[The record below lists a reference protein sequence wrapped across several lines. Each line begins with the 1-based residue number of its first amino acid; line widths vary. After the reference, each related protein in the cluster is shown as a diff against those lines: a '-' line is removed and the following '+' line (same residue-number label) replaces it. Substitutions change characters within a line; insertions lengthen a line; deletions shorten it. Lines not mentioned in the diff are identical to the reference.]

1 MLTVLSSKLYV
12 YMFTS
17 LQASLERIGVD
28 SKGTVYW
35 YDGGKNMFQSPPSN
49 DPAYK
54 PRYKKRCSV
63 AHLQDIECPHSFQFF
78 LEEGGGSHC
87 ISEKFYGLLQTC
99 LSVISLLYPCS
110 ESELQLSC
118 KSMVQWTAKLK

>member
-1 MLTVLSSKLYV
+1 MC
-12 YMFTS
+12 FPP
-17 LQASLERIGVD
+17 QASLERIGVD

-54 PRYKKRCSV
+54 PRYVRVHALRFATAMLYMCAPCV
-63 AHLQDIECPHSFQFF
+63 NVLLI
-78 LEEGGGSHC
+78 L
-87 ISEKFYGLLQTC
+87 ISS
-99 LSVISLLYPCS
+99 LSLSLLLPFSLTLSLSLPMHS

>member
-1 MLTVLSSKLYV
+1 MY
-12 YMFTS
+12 FPP
-17 LQASLERIGVD
+17 QASLERIGVD

-54 PRYKKRCSV
+54 PRYVHMYMYVYMHCD
-63 AHLQDIECPHSFQFF
+63 LQLQCYMYVYTVRECAAYSPS
-78 LEEGGGSHC
+78 
-87 ISEKFYGLLQTC
+87 
-99 LSVISLLYPCS
+99 LSLSLPPPLPLHS